1 MALFGAIEGPEDFA
15 ARWLALQKEI
25 DRTIDLPG
33 GLKVAIAVAVPDNV
47 VEFRDRQGRIVGKIV
62 NIDLSAPKK

>member
-25 DRTIDLPG
+25 DRTVELPG
-33 GLKVAIAVAVPDNV
+33 GFKAVVDPGLPDNV

-62 NIDLSAPKK
+62 NVDLSAPKK

>member
-25 DRTIDLPG
+25 DRTVELPG
-33 GLKVAIAVAVPDNV
+33 GFKAVVSVGMPDNV
-47 VEFRDRQGRIVGKIV
+47 VEFRDIKGRTVGRIVNVK
-62 NIDLSAPKK
+62 P

>member
-25 DRTIDLPG
+25 DRTIELPG
-33 GLKVAIAVAVPDNV
+33 GFKAVVNHVTPDNV
-47 VEFRDRQGRIVGKIV
+47 VEFRDIKGRTVGRIVNVK
-62 NIDLSAPKK
+62 L